1 MKGNSFHNKYKY
13 EPLPS
18 IQDLIKKYKE
28 FFEIQKNLSQ
38 TRKQSNTSKDFENFD
53 SLNEDITVE
62 EIKEKNPEK
71 QKDSWERQCYKWNDK
86 VLWLANVA
94 KIGKTV

>member
-28 FFEIQKNLSQ
+28 FFEIQKNLTQ
-38 TRKQSNTSKDFENFD
+38 TRKQSNTSKDFENFH
-53 SLNEDITVE
+53 SLNEDITME
-62 EIKEKNPEK
+62 ETKEIKKSENKLAAGN
-71 QKDSWERQCYKWNDK
+71 DSCSMK
-86 VLWLANVA
+86 
-94 KIGKTV
+94 